1 MLLDLLLHPPTPSHV
16 LGIVDRDPCQG
27 LGGVA
32 PGALCYSRS
41 RDSVGAVNPGNNL
54 YVTGLST
61 RVTNSE
67 LEKYFSREGKVTE
80 CQLVTDPHT
89 KESRGFAFVTMETN
103 EDAERC
109 IKHLNRSVLEG
120 RLITVEMAKRKR
132 GRTPT
137 PGRYQGLRDKRG
149 LVSSFASNYE
159 DMTTHLPAGMRE
171 ILVPVKAE
179 EDHAPRTVGGAMM
192 ITLTRMGGVVV
203 AATEDR
209 INSTRL
215 STTSHFKFSTV
226 LVMCRGG
233 ALTQISEV

>member
-1 MLLDLLLHPPTPSHV
+1 MSHSREGRSSASPPYSKSRV
-16 LGIVDRDPCQG
+16 RDRRSRSLSG
-27 LGGVA
+27 SRRSR
-32 PGALCYSRS
+32 SRS

-67 LEKYFSREGKVTE
+67 LEKYFSHEGKVTE

-120 RLITVEMAKRKR
+120 RLITVEMLF
-132 GRTPT
+132 
-137 PGRYQGLRDKRG
+137 QD
-149 LVSSFASNYE
+149 VSFDFLKYFEVQHCQEEAWE
-159 DMTTHLPAGMRE
+159 DANSWKDVTTHLPAGMRE

-192 ITLTRMGGVVV
+192 ITLTCMGGVVV
-203 AATEDR
+203 AATEER

-226 LVMCRGG
+226 LIVSCRGG
-233 ALTQISEV
+233 GYP

>member
-1 MLLDLLLHPPTPSHV
+1 MSHSREGRSSASPPYSKSHV
-16 LGIVDRDPCQG
+16 RDRRSRSLSG
-27 LGGVA
+27 SRRSR
-32 PGALCYSRS
+32 SRS

-80 CQLVTDPHT
+80 CQLVTDPHS

-109 IKHLNRSVLEG
+109 QE
-120 RLITVEMAKRKR
+120 EAW
-132 GRTPT
+132 
-137 PGRYQGLRDKRG
+137 
-149 LVSSFASNYE
+149 E
-159 DMTTHLPAGMRE
+159 DANSWKDVTTHLPAGMRE

-179 EDHAPRTVGGAMM
+179 EDHTPRTVGWAMM

-203 AATEDR
+203 AATEER
-209 INSTRL
+209 INSTRF

-226 LVMCRGG
+226 LVVSCHGG
-233 ALTQISEV
+233 VYP